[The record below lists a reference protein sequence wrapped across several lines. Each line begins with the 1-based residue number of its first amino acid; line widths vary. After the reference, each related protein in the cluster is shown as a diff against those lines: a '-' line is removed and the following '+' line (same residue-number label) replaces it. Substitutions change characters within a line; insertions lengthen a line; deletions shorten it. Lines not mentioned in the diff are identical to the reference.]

1 MVELVVTDIMSKATD
16 HRAHVLLLSEKEGL
30 RKIIVALGFLEA
42 QAIAFALR
50 GIKTDRPLTHDL
62 FGCVTGAF
70 GIELQHVF
78 IDRVCDGTFCSQL
91 CYRQDDVELCVDSRT
106 SDAIAIAL
114 RVGAPIY
121 IDDTLLSQMCIRDEQ
136 NGAFSIPITAAD
148 EATLRMAIANAV
160 KVENYEL
167 EHKLKEEIDSRHAP
181 NREVCA
187 DNIDNTDNDKQLI

>member
-50 GIKTDRPLTHDL
+50 GINTDRPLTHDL
-62 FGCVTGAF
+62 FTCITGAF
-70 GIELQHVF
+70 GIELQHVL
-78 IDRVCDGTFCSQL
+78 IDRISDGTFCSRL
-91 CYRQDDVELCVDSRT
+91 CYRQGDVEQSVDSRT

-114 RVGAPIY
+114 RAGAPIF
-121 IDDTLLSQMCIRDEQ
+121 IDETLLSQMCIRDEQ

-167 EHKLKEEIDSRHAP
+167 AHKLKEEIDSRHTPHHEA
-181 NREVCA
+181 CA
-187 DNIDNTDNDKQLI
+187 DNIDNDKQLI

>member
-50 GIKTDRPLTHDL
+50 GINTDRPLTHDL
-62 FGCVTGAF
+62 FAGVTGAF
-70 GIELQHVF
+70 GIELQHVL
-78 IDRVCDGTFCSQL
+78 IDRISDGTFCSRL
-91 CYRQDDVELCVDSRT
+91 CYRQGDIEQSIDSRT

-114 RVGAPIY
+114 RVGAPIF
-121 IDDTLLSQMCIRDEQ
+121 IDETLLSQMCIRDEQ

-167 EHKLKEEIDSRHAP
+167 AHKLKEERDSRHAP
-181 NREVCA
+181 NREACT
-187 DNIDNTDNDKQLI
+187 DNTDNDKQLI

>member
-1 MVELVVTDIMSKATD
+1 MVELVVTDIMSKAND

-42 QAIAFALR
+42 QAIAFTLR

-62 FGCVTGAF
+62 FGDVAGAF
-70 GIELQHVF
+70 GIELQHVL
-78 IDRVCDGTFCSQL
+78 IDRICDGTFCSRL
-91 CYRQDDVELCVDSRT
+91 CYRLGDVEQSVDSRT

-114 RVGAPIY
+114 RAGAPIY
-121 IDDTLLSQMCIRDEQ
+121 IDDALLSQICIHDEQ

-148 EATLRMAIANAV
+148 EATLRVAIANAV

-167 EHKLKEEIDSRHAP
+167 AHKLKEEIESRHTTAQSSACC
-181 NREVCA
+181 N
-187 DNIDNTDNDKQLI
+187 NKDNDK